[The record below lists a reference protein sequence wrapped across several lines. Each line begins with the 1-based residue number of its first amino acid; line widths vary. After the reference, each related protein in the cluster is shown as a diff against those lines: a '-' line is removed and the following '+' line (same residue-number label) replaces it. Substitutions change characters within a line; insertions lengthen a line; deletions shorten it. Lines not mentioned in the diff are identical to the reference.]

1 MFSKVWEF
9 ATSKGVALAFSS
21 IVALL
26 GLYGTFVYQ
35 RVPRLTI
42 EVVSNSPVLDVRERV
57 GKLAIIY
64 DGTDLKEANQ
74 SLHLLVLR
82 ISNQGN
88 ADITKAQFDD
98 LAPLGF
104 RVTTGKIVETPTV
117 VGEEYLRTNLKPT
130 IRSDDTVLFSPVI
143 LNAGETFEVRLLL
156 LVSGNQTPSVVALG
170 KVAGIHS
177 IPVIEALRPSGQRD
191 YLQEAFGGGSS
202 IQLMR
207 LPAYFLGFIIALMTA
222 VTLALTLF
230 VLPASFI
237 TERRQKR
244 ARAQNV
250 ARFRTAVGRRLSL
263 KEECLMKHYVDNSL
277 VFQVFHKLVR
287 PPIPLE
293 SGPPRH
299 PPRVEV
305 MGTDVKTWA
314 YQELESDGLIIRDGP
329 QITISTD
336 IDASAKEFI
345 NFVSPSQSGSSPA
358 SQAT

>member
-1 MFSKVWEF
+1 M
-9 ATSKGVALAFSS
+9 
-21 IVALL
+21 
-26 GLYGTFVYQ
+26 
-35 RVPRLTI
+35 
-42 EVVSNSPVLDVRERV
+42 RERV

-191 YLQEAFGGGSS
+191 YLQEAFGGGSRS
-202 IQLMR
+202 
-207 LPAYFLGFIIALMTA
+207 
-222 VTLALTLF
+222 
-230 VLPASFI
+230 
-237 TERRQKR
+237 
-244 ARAQNV
+244 N
-250 ARFRTAVGRRLSL
+250 
-263 KEECLMKHYVDNSL
+263 
-277 VFQVFHKLVR
+277 
-287 PPIPLE
+287 
-293 SGPPRH
+293 
-299 PPRVEV
+299 
-305 MGTDVKTWA
+305 
-314 YQELESDGLIIRDGP
+314 
-329 QITISTD
+329 
-336 IDASAKEFI
+336 
-345 NFVSPSQSGSSPA
+345 
-358 SQAT
+358 